1 MYSINDFLDYSGA
14 AAAPRKTSVTPTR
27 KNLAAIRRT
36 VKSDDQL
43 ARTNY
48 RIEAGK
54 PVNILSPEFMGGA
67 MKASSRFATPTVR
80 PTQPP
85 PSPNRTNI
93 AVIMPE
99 DNRPHKAVLIDSQ
112 AMQVSCPLEVVR
124 YSDASFA
131 VFGETKKFKDDLQS
145 LGGKF
150 NNWLK
155 RDGKPTPGY
164 IFPNWRKEMVLRY
177 MERF

>member
-14 AAAPRKTSVTPTR
+14 APAPKKTSVTPTR
-27 KNLAAIRRT
+27 RNLAAIRRT
-36 VKSDDQL
+36 VKSSDQL
-43 ARTNY
+43 ARTGY
-48 RIEAGK
+48 RIEASQ
-54 PVNILSPEFMGGA
+54 PVNILSPEFMNGA
-67 MKASSRFATPTVR
+67 MKVSSRFAAPT
-80 PTQPP
+80 
-85 PSPNRTNI
+85 RTST

-99 DNRPHKAVLIDSQ
+99 DNQPRKTVLIDSD
-112 AMQVSCPLEVVR
+112 AMQVSCPLEIVR

-131 VFGETKKFKDDLQS
+131 VFGKTKQYKDDLQS

-155 RDGKPTPGY
+155 RDCKPTPGY
-164 IFPNWRKEMVLRY
+164 IFPNWRKESVLRY